1 MKRIIL
7 TLAVNA
13 ISLWVINYLF
23 SGVHIESGEALLVLT
38 IALSLLNIT
47 IKPLLKIFTFPVT
60 ILTFG
65 LFALIINGL
74 VLQLAFSFVSGASI
88 DSFTTTVLAA
98 IVLSI
103 VNSFLNQLLGK
114 D

>member
-7 TLAVNA
+7 TLAVNT
-13 ISLWVINYLF
+13 ISLWIVNYLF
-23 SGVHIESGEALLVLT
+23 TGVEISSGETLMILA
-38 IALSLLNIT
+38 IILSLLNVT
-47 IKPLLKIFTFPVT
+47 IKPILNIFTFPVT
-60 ILTFG
+60 LLTFG
-65 LFALIINGL
+65 LFSLIINGF

-103 VNSFLNQLLGK
+103 ANSFLNALVGK
-114 D
+114 K